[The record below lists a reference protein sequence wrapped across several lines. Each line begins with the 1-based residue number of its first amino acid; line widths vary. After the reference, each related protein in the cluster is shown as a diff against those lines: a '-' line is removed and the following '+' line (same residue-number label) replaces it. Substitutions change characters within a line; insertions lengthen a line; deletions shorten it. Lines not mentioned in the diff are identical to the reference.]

1 MRKTKENSSTKG
13 GIKATIPHH
22 SSILLKQ
29 EYPSQRHAPPD
40 SFKDKICTLVWLW
53 VPCGSAHPPSFTPR
67 SVHSR
72 RRWRNKS
79 RLQSGLASLSCCPAA
94 VSPLSRQMGE
104 RSRKLRW
111 PTPAPSPTGA
121 PQCRETYAPLS
132 ADVCTSSVAPSTG
145 VLP

>member
-40 SFKDKICTLVWLW
+40 SFKDKICTLIWLW
-53 VPCGSAHPPSFTPR
+53 VPCSSAHPPSFTSR

-79 RLQSGLASLSCCPAA
+79 RLQSGLASLSCCC
-94 VSPLSRQMGE
+94 VSSELTNGREKQKTQVADT
-104 RSRKLRW
+104 RTLAHRC
-111 PTPAPSPTGA
+111 TPVQGD
-121 PQCRETYAPLS
+121 YAPLPAVS
-132 ADVCTSSVAPSTG
+132 PSTG